1 MRGPWKNVF
10 IPERFRKTGLVGVPP
25 KLAFNRIS
33 YYYPPMIIPARSDF
47 SPQNFPAHSFIAPL
61 HASVPYR
68 LFSLILPYAAAA
80 LFFIALAGCVKPP
93 AVQQLKGFAQGTSYH
108 ISYWSASPVDAQ
120 AVKKAVDNEF
130 AAIDKLLSNYR
141 PDSVIESFNRTAGT
155 GSQEVGPEIVQLV
168 RIAETVHKASQ
179 GCYDLTIKPLFTL
192 WGFNGE
198 TPAVPDDKA
207 IAEALK
213 QVGMAQLAV
222 VDDTH
227 LSRKRPLLQADLSS
241 IAQGYSVE
249 RLSRVLEKHGIH
261 DYMVEI
267 GGELKTR
274 GQKPDQ
280 SPWRIAL
287 EKPLPGEHKL
297 HKILG
302 MPKAAPLAIM
312 TSGTYRHYFD
322 ADGRRYGHI
331 LDARTGRPVTHDLV
345 SVTVAHPDPVI
356 ADAWSTALLCLGQEE
371 GLKTANAEHLAALF
385 IRLHNG
391 QLLES
396 QSDPFTALNLITH
409 Q

>member
-1 MRGPWKNVF
+1 
-10 IPERFRKTGLVGVPP
+10 
-25 KLAFNRIS
+25 
-33 YYYPPMIIPARSDF
+33 MIIPARSDF
-47 SPQNFPAHSFIAPL
+47 PPQYFPAHSFIARI
-61 HASVPYR
+61 HASAAHR
-68 LFSLILPYAAAA
+68 LLSLILPHAAAA
-80 LFFIALAGCVKPP
+80 LMFLALAGCTKPP
-93 AVQQLKGFAQGTSYH
+93 ALQQLKGFAQGTSYH
-108 ISYWSASPVDAQ
+108 ISYWSASPIETQ

-141 PDSVIESFNRTAGT
+141 PDSVIESFNRNAGT
-155 GSQEVGPEIVQLV
+155 ESQEVGPEIVQLV
-168 RIAETVHKASQ
+168 RVAESVHKASQ

-227 LSRKRPLLQADLSS
+227 LSRKQPLLQADLSS

-249 RLSRVLEKHGIH
+249 SLSRVLEKHGIR

-297 HKILG
+297 HKILE
-302 MPKAAPLAIM
+302 MPKAEPLAIM

-322 ADGRRYGHI
+322 ADGRRYSHI

-356 ADAWSTALLCLGQEE
+356 ADAWSTALLCLGHEE
-371 GLKTANAEHLAALF
+371 GLKIANAEHLAALF
-385 IRLHNG
+385 IRLHND

>member
-1 MRGPWKNVF
+1 MF
-10 IPERFRKTGLVGVPP
+10 L
-25 KLAFNRIS
+25 
-33 YYYPPMIIPARSDF
+33 
-47 SPQNFPAHSFIAPL
+47 
-61 HASVPYR
+61 
-68 LFSLILPYAAAA
+68 
-80 LFFIALAGCVKPP
+80 ALAGCTKPP
-93 AVQQLKGFAQGTSYH
+93 ALQQLKGFAQGTSYH
-108 ISYWSASPVDAQ
+108 ISYWSASPIETQ

-141 PDSVIESFNRTAGT
+141 PDSVIESFNRNAGT
-155 GSQEVGPEIVQLV
+155 ESQEVGPEIVQLV
-168 RIAETVHKASQ
+168 RVAESVHKASQ

-227 LSRKRPLLQADLSS
+227 LSRKQPLLQADLSS

-249 RLSRVLEKHGIH
+249 SLSRVLEKHGIR

-297 HKILG
+297 HKILE
-302 MPKAAPLAIM
+302 MPKAEPLAIM

-322 ADGRRYGHI
+322 ADGRRYSHI

-356 ADAWSTALLCLGQEE
+356 ADAWSTALLCLGHEE
-371 GLKTANAEHLAALF
+371 GLKIANAEHLAALF
-385 IRLHNG
+385 IRLHND